1 MYDNP
6 ACSRMIEAPKPG
18 FTKLF
23 CEGRASQPLT
33 PCFFTLFKKDKN
45 DSHWN

>member
-23 CEGRASQPLT
+23 CEGRSSLT
-33 PCFFTLFKKDKN
+33 DDMAYYAFC
-45 DSHWN
+45 